1 MSKPDF
7 NERSM
12 RIDALHE
19 RRNEELTTELEARWA
34 AESEERIDAV
44 NRGELRT
51 VDGPSVLRELRS
63 SLRK

>member
-19 RRNEELTTELEARWA
+19 RRNEELTTEIEAKWA

>member
-1 MSKPDF
+1 MYKSDF
-7 NERSM
+7 NERPM
-12 RIDALHE
+12 RIDALWE
-19 RRNEELTTELEARWA
+19 RLNEELTTKIEAKWA

-51 VDGPSVLRELRS
+51 VNGPAALRSLRS